1 MFHNEKGDKSCEAG
15 PKLDPASSVEAI
27 ATRDFLTYLD
37 ALEAGATLRGGLA
50 LGRDAYHAWPQAL
63 KIDRLSTPQVPVA
76 EVEQQQQQQ
85 QQPTTLTSTR
95 RAKHKPKR
103 QMYDAI
109 GRLEEIE
116 EQIVQIR
123 SRISEAVEVPL
134 SSSRSSSRERRRL
147 ASTASLPTG
156 STLDVPGLATPGG
169 GAAVQGMSG
178 DMDLGPLS
186 LRRHSHAMASC
197 GRVDLADP
205 RIAQR
210 LCRIYAAD
218 YACFDYPL
226 PAACQG
232 LK

>member
-1 MFHNEKGDKSCEAG
+1 MFNNDKGDKSCEVGNLG
-15 PKLDPASSVEAI
+15 PDSSVEAI

-37 ALEAGATLRGGLA
+37 ALEAGATLSGGLT

-63 KIDRLSTPQVPVA
+63 KIDRLSSTPQVPA
-76 EVEQQQQQQ
+76 ADVEQQQQL
-85 QQPTTLTSTR
+85 TTFTATR
-95 RAKHKPKR
+95 RAKHKPDR
-103 QMYDAI
+103 QRYGAI

-134 SSSRSSSRERRRL
+134 SSRRSSSRERRRL
-147 ASTASLPTG
+147 DLSASFPTG
-156 STLDVPGLATPGG
+156 SKLDGSGLATPSG
-169 GAAVQGMSG
+169 GAAVQGKGS

-186 LRRHSHAMASC
+186 LRRHSHATASC

-226 PAACQG
+226 PATCQG